1 MVDLP
6 TNEQHVVI
14 LLGPPG
20 SGKGTQAKR
29 VTQELNIPH
38 ISTGDILRENIKSE
52 TELGRRAKEFMN
64 AGRLV
69 PDALVLDML
78 FERVRRNDCKS
89 GYLLDGFPRTIPQAE
104 SLDQFL
110 ESKVHLVAINL
121 AVSDEIIVKRISGR
135 LSCTVCG
142 HVHNRFLSPPKL
154 EGICDLCGGELIQ
167 RPDDRSEVVK
177 ERLLVYAKQT
187 APLIDYYERKGI
199 LHTIDGEQEAFA
211 ISDLILNLI
220 AR

>member
-78 FERVRRNDCKS
+78 FERVRRKDCKS

>member
-78 FERVRRNDCKS
+78 FERVLRKDCKP

-142 HVHNRFLSPPKL
+142 HVRNRFLSPPKL

-199 LHTIDGEQEAFA
+199 LHTIDGEQEAFV

>member
-78 FERVRRNDCKS
+78 FERVRRKDCKS

-199 LHTIDGEQEAFA
+199 LHTIDGEQEAFV